1 MSSIV
6 YQLRLWKEKKIYS
19 FWASFSTL
27 EIELKGVVP
36 ILSIKAGLKRSSY
49 YAVYSTEVNAEALEF
64 KFAVDRLV
72 KYIYDTDDKDVD
84 IVIVNQSG
92 YKHTFKVS
100 KKRKN
105 CKYVDYRR
113 LAYLMRYIIVCSSTK
128 RWERKLTKKVCRYYL
143 KDRKEIEKHDEFC
156 F

>member
-1 MSSIV
+1 MSKFV
-6 YQLRLWKEKKIYS
+6 YKLRLWKEKKIYL

-27 EIELKGVVP
+27 EINLVDVVP

-64 KFAVDRLV
+64 KQSVDRLI
-72 KYIYDTDDKDVD
+72 KYIYDNNNQEVRV
-84 IVIVNQSG
+84 VIVNQSG
-92 YKHTFKVS
+92 YKYTFNII

-105 CKYVDYRR
+105 CKYVDCRR
-113 LAYLMRYIIVCSSTK
+113 LAYLLRYVIVCASTK
-128 RWERKLTKKVCRYYL
+128 RWERKLAKKVCHYYL
-143 KDRKEIEKHDEFC
+143 KDRKEIEKHEEFC